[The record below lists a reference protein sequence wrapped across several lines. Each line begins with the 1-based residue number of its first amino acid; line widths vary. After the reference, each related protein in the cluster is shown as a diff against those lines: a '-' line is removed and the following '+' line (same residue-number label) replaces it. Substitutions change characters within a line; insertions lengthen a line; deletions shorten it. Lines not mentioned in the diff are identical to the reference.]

1 MANNIAFQPMGKT
14 YQVTASN
21 VAANTITVTANTP
34 SNQYLVISH
43 EKTGGTGHPVY
54 IRISATSANAAV
66 PDGNGQYGIPIPPG
80 TVVVFTGPQC
90 VETLTFEVESL
101 RSEVKTMKEQMTGA
115 RGVAVGLML
124 AAGGVGAGASH
135 LFERMFK

>member
-43 EKTGGTGHPVY
+43 EKTNGTGFPVY
-54 IRISATSANAAV
+54 VRISATSANAAV
-66 PDGNGQYGIPIPPG
+66 PDGNGAYGIPIPPG
-80 TVVVFTGPQC
+80 SHMVFTGPQC
-90 VETLTFEVESL
+90 GPNTAVYFSAISESD
-101 RSEVKTMKEQMTGA
+101 SPDVYITPGE
-115 RGVAVGLML
+115 GL
-124 AAGGVGAGASH
+124 
-135 LFERMFK
+135 